1 MLSVIKGAFMS
12 SPYPNDNSNNNPYN
26 KPTTTPKK
34 RRWFRTFQK
43 KNNDYYNHESPN
55 QPQPN
60 QPQPNQPQPNQP
72 QPKQQHHQNKRHK
85 SLQDRKQE
93 KLDNDAQVA
102 RMEQQLHEYFQKSN
116 TPYTFIND
124 NGIYNYTVRNPNP
137 LLEPNQSQSTQSSQS
152 SQSKQSTHSTQS
164 THSSQSTEPTQ
175 TTQPTVNP
183 TQASHLFSI
192 FPCTT
197 YFTNIPMVPIITSS
211 DKQVMPNISVK
222 PTTVIPETEKKP
234 EIEDIIIQEEINHIN
249 DLIAL
254 CEKYPLSESKNYNV
268 NMKAIHAIKEPLV
281 DLSNMIGMDTLK
293 RTIVDQI
300 LYYIQELHIK
310 PSNKKN
316 ENTSDQ
322 AKDSDDEPL
331 MKSHDTKIQ
340 PPILF
345 PNPFAAS
352 FAPSESEQDKKP
364 TESNDISNR
373 LDFDARI
380 NPFANLQPI
389 FDFNSLNNKFA
400 ESMKKKN
407 ASGFGND
414 FSQPTSGDFMHTV
427 IYGPPGSGKTEVAK
441 IIGRIFSGLGILSK
455 KTFKKVSRHDLVAGY
470 LGQTAIKTKDIIK
483 ASLGGVLF
491 IDEAYSLGNSEKR
504 DSFAKECIDTLCEA
518 LSEHKH
524 DWMVII
530 AGYEKELNDCFFNFN
545 EGLNSRFT
553 WRFKLEGYKAREMKE
568 ILEKK
573 IKEYNWTIAEGEKI
587 QEAWF
592 ESRMDYFTTYG
603 RDMETLFTKTK
614 IAHSRRVFCL
624 PKSVKTQITVKDL
637 ENGFELFLENPEV
650 KDRKDRIGVG
660 NYMKTLYV

>member
-1 MLSVIKGAFMS
+1 MS
-12 SPYPNDNSNNNPYN
+12 STYPNDNSNNNPN
-26 KPTTTPKK
+26 KTPTLPKK

-43 KNNDYYNHESPN
+43 KYDDYNQQQPN
-55 QPQPN
+55 QQHQHNQQQPN
-60 QPQPNQPQPNQP
+60 QPQGPNQQHQQQQPNQHQQQ
-72 QPKQQHHQNKRHK
+72 QPNHQHNQNKRHN
-85 SLQDRKQE
+85 SIQDRKQE

-124 NGIYNYTVRNPNP
+124 NGIYNYTVRNNNNTNTNLNPNLNLNPNP
-137 LLEPNQSQSTQSSQS
+137 NNNSIT
-152 SQSKQSTHSTQS
+152 THPIVNS
-164 THSSQSTEPTQ
+164 
-175 TTQPTVNP
+175 TQPTVNP
-183 TQASHLFSI
+183 TQSGPLFSL
-192 FPCTT
+192 FPCT
-197 YFTNIPMVPIITSS
+197 YFANVPLVSIVPVGSN
-211 DKQVMPNISVK
+211 DKPVKPDMSQVK
-222 PTTVIPETEKKP
+222 PTTVIPETETVKEP
-234 EIEDIIIQEEINHIN
+234 EIEEIVIQEEINHIN

-254 CEKYPLSESKNYNV
+254 CEKYPLSETKNYNV
-268 NMKAIHAIKEPLV
+268 NMKAIHAIKEPLI
-281 DLSNMIGMDTLK
+281 DLSNMIGMETLK
-293 RTIVDQI
+293 RSIVDQI

-310 PSNKKN
+310 PSNNKGDTN
-316 ENTSDQ
+316 SDK

-331 MKSHDTKIQ
+331 MKSQDTKIQ
-340 PPILF
+340 PPPLLF
-345 PNPFAAS
+345 PNPFAS
-352 FAPSESEQDKKP
+352 TFTPSGSDSERDKSKD
-364 TESNDISNR
+364 SKDISSR

-380 NPFANLQPI
+380 NPFANLQTV

-407 ASGFGND
+407 ASIIGSD

-470 LGQTAIKTKDIIK
+470 LGQTAIKTKEIIK

-518 LSEHKH
+518 LSEHKN

-545 EGLNSRFT
+545 DGLNSRFT
-553 WRFKLEGYKAREMKE
+553 WRFKLEGYKAGEMKQ

-573 IKEYNWTIAEGEKI
+573 VKEYNWTIAEGEKI

-592 ESRMDYFTTYG
+592 ASRMDYFTTYG
-603 RDMETLFTKTK
+603 RDMETLFTKMK

-624 PKSVKTQITVKDL
+624 PKTVKTQITVKDL

-650 KDRKDRIGVG
+650 KERKDRNGVG
-660 NYMKTLYV
+660 NYMKSLYV

>member
-1 MLSVIKGAFMS
+1 MS
-12 SPYPNDNSNNNPYN
+12 STYPNDNSNNNPN
-26 KPTTTPKK
+26 KTPTLPKK

-43 KNNDYYNHESPN
+43 KYDDYNQQQPN
-55 QPQPN
+55 QQHQHNQQQPN
-60 QPQPNQPQPNQP
+60 QPQGPNQQHQKQQSNQHQQQQPNH
-72 QPKQQHHQNKRHK
+72 QHNQNKRHN
-85 SLQDRKQE
+85 SIQDRKQE

-124 NGIYNYTVRNPNP
+124 NGIYNYTVRNNNNTNTNLNPNLNLNPNP
-137 LLEPNQSQSTQSSQS
+137 NNNSIT
-152 SQSKQSTHSTQS
+152 THPIVNS
-164 THSSQSTEPTQ
+164 
-175 TTQPTVNP
+175 TQPTVNP
-183 TQASHLFSI
+183 TQSGPLFSL
-192 FPCTT
+192 FPCT
-197 YFTNIPMVPIITSS
+197 YFANVPLVSIVPVGSN
-211 DKQVMPNISVK
+211 DKPVKPDMSQVK
-222 PTTVIPETEKKP
+222 PTTVIPETETVKEP
-234 EIEDIIIQEEINHIN
+234 EIEEIVIQEEINHIN

-254 CEKYPLSESKNYNV
+254 CEKYPLSETKNYNV
-268 NMKAIHAIKEPLV
+268 NMKAIHAIKEPLI
-281 DLSNMIGMDTLK
+281 DLSNMIGMETLK
-293 RTIVDQI
+293 RSIVDQI

-310 PSNKKN
+310 PSNNKGDTN
-316 ENTSDQ
+316 SDK

-331 MKSHDTKIQ
+331 MKSQDTKIQ
-340 PPILF
+340 PPPLLF
-345 PNPFAAS
+345 PNPFAS
-352 FAPSESEQDKKP
+352 TFTPSGSDSERDKSKD
-364 TESNDISNR
+364 SKDISSR

-380 NPFANLQPI
+380 NPFANLQTV

-407 ASGFGND
+407 ASIIGSD

-470 LGQTAIKTKDIIK
+470 LGQTAIKTKEIIK

-518 LSEHKH
+518 LSEHKN

-545 EGLNSRFT
+545 DGLNSRFT
-553 WRFKLEGYKAREMKE
+553 WRFKLEGYKAGEMKQ

-573 IKEYNWTIAEGEKI
+573 VKEYNWTIAEGEKI

-592 ESRMDYFTTYG
+592 ASRMDYFTTYG
-603 RDMETLFTKTK
+603 RDMETLFTKMK

-624 PKSVKTQITVKDL
+624 PKTVKTQITVKDL

-650 KDRKDRIGVG
+650 KERKDRNGVG
-660 NYMKTLYV
+660 NYMKSLYV